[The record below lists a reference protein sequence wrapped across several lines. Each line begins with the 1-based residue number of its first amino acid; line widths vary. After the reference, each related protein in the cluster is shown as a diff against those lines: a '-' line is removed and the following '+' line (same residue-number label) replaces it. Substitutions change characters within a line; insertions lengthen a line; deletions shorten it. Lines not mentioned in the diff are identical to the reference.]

1 MGFMTFSYLF
11 LEKFIARLDLG
22 KYLAIAL
29 ADYRVYPNAVTLNRA
44 LRETGMLPGAN
55 ITQPEFVRLQAVQES
70 RLATELE
77 AILALH
83 GYEAHFNPGLIIA
96 AAGRVASHLLG
107 LEWTLL
113 YSSKPAFILSDRPV
127 PSQIG
132 YSFSIGL
139 SASYALKLSMPTTP
153 VMDVTI
159 YPRSAT
165 KTEVDQINAEVRSRA
180 RQLICG
186 PGAWVHQL

>member
-1 MGFMTFSYLF
+1 
-11 LEKFIARLDLG
+11 
-22 KYLAIAL
+22 
-29 ADYRVYPNAVTLNRA
+29 
-44 LRETGMLPGAN
+44 MLPGAN
-55 ITQPEFVRLQAVQES
+55 ITQSEFVRLQAVQES
-70 RLATELE
+70 QLATELE
-77 AILALH
+77 AILTLH

-96 AAGRVASHLLG
+96 AADRVASHLLG

-113 YSSKPAFILSDRPV
+113 YLSEPAFILSDGPF

-132 YSFSIGL
+132 YSFSIGP
-139 SASYALKLSMPTTP
+139 SASYALKLNMPTAP

-159 YPRSAT
+159 YPRSPT

-186 PGAWVHQL
+186 PGAWIHQL